1 MRSLSRSYKR
11 KQREIEQKEMKVT
24 KTGKDWVVLLGA

>member
-11 KQREIEQKEMKVT
+11 KQRDIEQKETKVT